1 MQFSRAFVLVMG
13 LAGPVS
19 ADSLADMRQNLAD
32 LLLETQSLQLEMV
45 RTKETRFIN
54 GGALIDRA
62 VSIENELQRL
72 TGQTEELAYRIS
84 AIVRDATQR
93 IANLEA
99 RVCALEHGCVVAEL
113 GATLPIGPEQKP
125 LANLTVTSKILTVSE
140 QVEFDA
146 ANKMLISGDII
157 SAVQMLED
165 FVTDFPIGPLTQKA
179 HLFLGHGYMD
189 IFEFRLAAR
198 AYLEAYSVDETNAVA
213 PSALYH
219 LALAFHK
226 MGNAEEGC
234 LTLKEVQF
242 RYADLNIVA
251 DAKQAEAELACV

>member
-1 MQFSRAFVLVMG
+1 MRLSRAFVLMTA

-19 ADSLADMRQNLAD
+19 ADSLADMRQSLAA

-45 RTKETRFIN
+45 TTSETGFIN
-54 GGALIDRA
+54 GGALLDRTA
-62 VSIENELQRL
+62 SIEKELQRL

-93 IANLEA
+93 IANLEV
-99 RVCALEHGCVVAEL
+99 RICALEPGCVVAEL
-113 GATLPIGPEQKP
+113 GATLPIGPELKP
-125 LANLTVTSKILTVSE
+125 LPNIILTPKTLAISE
-140 QVEFDA
+140 QAEFDA
-146 ANKMLISGDII
+146 ANKMLISGDTV

-165 FVTDFPIGPLTQKA
+165 FVIDFPIGPLTQKA

-213 PSALYH
+213 SSALYH

-242 RYADLNIVA
+242 RYADLDIVA
-251 DAKQAEAELACV
+251 DAKQAETELACV

>member
-1 MQFSRAFVLVMG
+1 MHLGRAFVLVIG

-19 ADSLADMRQNLAD
+19 ADSLADMRQNLAG
-32 LLLETQSLQLEMV
+32 LLLEIQRLQTEM
-45 RTKETRFIN
+45 ETTEVARFIK
-54 GGALIDRA
+54 DRA
-62 VSIENELQRL
+62 LLDRTASIENELQRL

-93 IANLEA
+93 IANLEV
-99 RVCALEHGCVVAEL
+99 RVCALEPGCVVAEL
-113 GATLPIGPEQKP
+113 GATLPIGPQLKLQSNRTP
-125 LANLTVTSKILTVSE
+125 TPGILTISE
-140 QVEFDA
+140 RMEFDA
-146 ANKMLISGDII
+146 ANKMLISGDTV

-189 IFEFRLAAR
+189 IFKFRLAAR
-198 AYLEAYSVDETNAVA
+198 AYLEAYSVDEANPVA

-234 LTLKEVQF
+234 LTLNELQF
-242 RYADLNIVA
+242 RYADLDIVA
-251 DAKQAEAELACV
+251 DAKQAQADLACV

>member
-1 MQFSRAFVLVMG
+1 MHLSRAFVLMIG

-19 ADSLADMRQNLAD
+19 ADNLADMRQNLAS
-32 LLLETQSLQLEMV
+32 LLLETQNLQLEMV
-45 RTKETRFIN
+45 TTKDAEFIN
-54 GGALIDRA
+54 DGELLDRTA
-62 VSIENELQRL
+62 SIENELQRL

-93 IANLEA
+93 IANLEV
-99 RVCALEHGCVVAEL
+99 RVCALEPGCVVAEL
-113 GATLPIGPEQKP
+113 GATLPIGPELKP
-125 LANLTVTSKILTVSE
+125 LPNIILIPKTLAISE
-140 QVEFDA
+140 QAEFDA
-146 ANKMLISGDII
+146 ANKMLISGDTV

-226 MGNAEEGC
+226 MGNSEEGC
-234 LTLKEVQF
+234 LTLKELQF
-242 RYADLNIVA
+242 RYPDLNIVA
-251 DAKQAEAELACV
+251 DAEQAEAELACV